1 MRTEDFSYVLPEALI
16 AQEPADPRDSSRLLV
31 LHRDSGELEHR
42 GFRDIVDYLRPG
54 DVLVRNDSRV
64 VPARLLGRRASGG
77 KLEALLL
84 RQNGDAA
91 TWEALVKPASRVLV
105 GSAVEFTDQRD
116 GSPVP
121 AEVTAALPEGTRLL
135 RFPSGVQPDLMGL
148 LPLPPYIHRPVE
160 DPERYQTVYARDPGS
175 AAAPTAGLH
184 FTPELLRNV
193 EQMGVEVLS
202 VTLHVGLDTFRP
214 VRHDDPR
221 AHGIHQEF
229 YQLSAAVAQRLTM
242 AAREGRRV
250 FCVGTTAVRSVEDA
264 AQRSGWTCET
274 PRISQPPVRP
284 YAGLTGLYILPGYCF
299 RMVDA
304 LITNFH
310 LPRTTLL
317 MLVSA
322 FAGRARI
329 LAAYEA
335 AVRQRYRFYS
345 FGDALLII

>member
-1 MRTEDFSYVLPEALI
+1 MDVLFGIGKLLIIAGLLIAVAGVALVLLPHVPFLGKLPGDILISPRQRDRLLSPCHHDHRERCAHYLTKSAVQVLPMRTEDFSYVLPEALI
-16 AQEPADPRDSSRLLV
+16 AQEPTDPRDSSRLLV

-54 DVLVRNDSRV
+54 DVIVRNDSRV
-64 VPARLLGRRASGG
+64 VAARLLGRRASGG
-77 KLEALLL
+77 KVEALLL

-91 TWEALVKPASRVLV
+91 TWEALVKPASRVRV

-184 FTPELLRNV
+184 FTPELLRKV

-242 AAREGRRV
+242 AA
-250 FCVGTTAVRSVEDA
+250 
-264 AQRSGWTCET
+264 
-274 PRISQPPVRP
+274 P
-284 YAGLTGLYILPGYCF
+284 
-299 RMVDA
+299 
-304 LITNFH
+304 
-310 LPRTTLL
+310 
-317 MLVSA
+317 
-322 FAGRARI
+322 
-329 LAAYEA
+329 
-335 AVRQRYRFYS
+335 
-345 FGDALLII
+345 